1 MQLLQGDCL
10 ELMKDLPDGCVDMVL
25 CDLPYGTTRNK
36 WDAVI
41 PFGPLWEQYRRV
53 IKENGAI
60 VLFSDGRFTFSLV
73 GSNLQD
79 WKYTLVWDKG
89 YPGGFLNAN
98 KMPLRQH
105 EEIQVFYRK
114 APTYNPQKTPG
125 APSHAKG
132 KAAGSGPA
140 KVNNNY
146 GSYQVVDNSKELGA
160 MKHPISILRFP
171 KVHPSKAIHPTQ
183 KPTDL
188 CKFLVRTYTNI
199 GDTVL
204 DNCMGSGST
213 GVACIE
219 TERDFIGIE
228 KDPKI
233 FASARCR
240 ILDAAGDI
248 FWRGKKEV
256 DTWRKN

>member
-1 MQLLQGDCL
+1 MQAI
-10 ELMKDLPDGCVDMVL
+10 PDGSVDMVL

-89 YPGGFLNAN
+89 YPSGFLNAN

-132 KAAGSGPA
+132 KAADSGTA

-146 GSYQVVDNSKELGA
+146 GNYKVVDNSKELGA

-171 KVHPSKAIHPTQ
+171 KVHPSKALHPTQ
-183 KPTDL
+183 KPVDL
-188 CKFLVRTYTNI
+188 CKYLVLTYTNP

-213 GVACIE
+213 GVACVE
-219 TERDFIGIE
+219 TGRDFIGIE

-233 FASARCR
+233 FATGRCR
-240 ILDAAGDI
+240 ILDAAGEI
-248 FWRGKKEV
+248 FMRGMKEV
-256 DTWRKN
+256 HL